1 MTTTTTKKEES
12 KVTVQLGNG
21 IDNQYRVLES
31 VQNIARKTQETFP
44 SFPFIKD
51 MIFSYSQYPT
61 RVGQKLPMTF
71 RDDHVFTKESVTTVQ
86 IWNDHQVFR
95 SKDLMEI
102 LGSYVASFALAQ
114 MSPNKR
120 FNKALNYS
128 EHTVEI
134 FKSLGINTTKG
145 IKKLEFT
152 DQLKPLF
159 DKVENDLKI
168 LSEIPVSK
176 DFVKRPTTEA
186 KAERV
191 QLHCSLGCQ
200 MNEVRISVEKSKI
213 QTALIGLGKCGLCK
227 FSFNTTKVEVE
238 NQTKAIKQEQKKP
251 FKLGEN
257 HEVST
262 VEELDEKFSK
272 EVEKIIQETPQQ
284 KPKKR
289 SKVSKK

>member
-1 MTTTTTKKEES
+1 MEVRVGGHQTIIWRSTLTTKTTKKTES
-12 KVTVQLGNG
+12 TVTVQLGNG

-31 VQNIARKTQETFP
+31 VQNIERETQNLFKD
-44 SFPFIKD
+44 FPFTRD

-86 IWNDHQVFR
+86 MWNDHTVFK

-114 MSPNKR
+114 MPPNKR

-191 QLHCSLGCQ
+191 QLHCSLGCE

-213 QTALIGLGKCGLCK
+213 TTALIGLGKCGICK
-227 FSFNTTKVEVE
+227 ISFNTTKVEVE
-238 NQTKAIKQEQKKP
+238 KQTKATQQA
-251 FKLGEN
+251 
-257 HEVST
+257 
-262 VEELDEKFSK
+262 
-272 EVEKIIQETPQQ
+272 EKIIQDTAKTET
-284 KPKKR
+284 KK
-289 SKVSKK
+289 SKVSTK